1 MSRLYFTVIILLA
14 AGVLAAGMAITAHS
28 LEELGGKP
36 VTVLAVNN
44 ESSRTTI
51 TLLGTD
57 YDFHLSKFTNYA
69 LPADFTLER
78 ALLWCQELAFVRA
91 LDMPRLP

>member
-28 LEELGGKP
+28 LEELGEKP
-36 VTVLAVNN
+36 VTVLAVNS
-44 ESSRTTI
+44 ESNHTRI

-57 YDFHLSKFTNYA
+57 YDLRFYEFTNNP
-69 LPADFTLER
+69 LSADFNLKR
-78 ALLWCQELAFVRA
+78 ALLWCQDLAFVRT
-91 LDMPRLP
+91 LELPNLP